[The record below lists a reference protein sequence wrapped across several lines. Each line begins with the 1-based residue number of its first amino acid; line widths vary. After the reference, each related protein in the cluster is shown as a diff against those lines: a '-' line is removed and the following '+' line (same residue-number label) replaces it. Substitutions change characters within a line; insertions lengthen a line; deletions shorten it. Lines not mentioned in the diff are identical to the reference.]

1 MDEEKVKGTM
11 LLDFVKMIRA
21 NKNLDWDKYL
31 KAEDWEVINSLVLPA
46 KWYPVDVYKRC
57 SYAAFVLLAGSNHE
71 AARANGQSMGRRL
84 FENTYKS
91 IVQSGDPGRA
101 LKQYVLVHSSFF
113 NVGMLKFEMV
123 GSGKA
128 KIHLNYNNFHDN
140 SNAAFCSQMHG
151 LLESLVQAAGGK
163 NQHVA
168 ISAKQWEGAPAT
180 VFEITWK

>member
-21 NKNLDWDKYL
+21 NRNLDWDKHL
-31 KAEDWEVINSLVLPA
+31 KAEDWEVVNSLVLPA

-57 SYAAFVLLAGSNHE
+57 SYAAFVLLADSNLE

-101 LKQYVLVHSSFF
+101 LKQYVQVHSSFF
-113 NVGMLKFEMV
+113 NFGLLKFEMAD
-123 GSGKA
+123 SWKA
-128 KIHLNYNNFHDN
+128 RIHLNYNDSSK
-140 SNAAFCSQMHG
+140 SNAAFCYQMQG
-151 LLESLVQAAGGK
+151 LLEALVRSAGGT
-163 NQHVA
+163 NDRVA

-180 VFEITWK
+180 VFEITWE